1 MPSLARP
8 RRTRDRIQRTS
19 PSGRRQR
26 YSMSAPSPL
35 SRASS
40 KTCRSSGR
48 MPLTARSRLN
58 HSCRSNPAM
67 SHRPGD
73 HSNTVSPGSSIC
85 LQWPVRARLSM
96 ELKTS
101 LCSCN
106 SRRASSS
113 ARSDAASAA
122 RRVSASETSRT
133 VTMMLLLATLAT
145 LRADISHASTG
156 RPGSRTTGRHSSG
169 TPARATAHNCSTMP
183 TPCIRSNTS
192 SASVPG
198 PRTAPSP
205 GMRRAA
211 ALAATSTR
219 RTPSSRNSISARG
232 STSKKACRRA
242 CAEGASTPSPSGVR
256 RSVSNSDEI
265 TFEHNPLVKRMF
277 AWTRRRKARPHSPHR
292 VCQKVTAT

>member
-1 MPSLARP
+1 MSWPIP
-8 RRTRDRIQRTS
+8 RRALAAAIPAHLRGANGEWFALSLRDRVMYADKAMTIPTGFEYQALAN
-19 PSGRRQR
+19 PERRL
-26 YSMSAPSPL
+26 AAAL
-35 SRASS
+35 LLFLLV
-40 KTCRSSGR
+40 TTVVIGI
-48 MPLTARSRLN
+48 LTVLA
-58 HSCRSNPAM
+58 
-67 SHRPGD
+67 GF
-73 HSNTVSPGSSIC
+73 
-85 LQWPVRARLSM
+85 
-96 ELKTS
+96 S
-101 LCSCN
+101 LWL
-106 SRRASSS
+106 AV
-113 ARSDAASAA
+113 AHPPSAA
-122 RRVSASETSRT
+122 A
-133 VTMMLLLATLAT
+133 LLATLAT

-211 ALAATSTR
+211 AFAATSTR

-242 CAEGASTPSPSGVR
+242 CAEGASAPSPSGVR